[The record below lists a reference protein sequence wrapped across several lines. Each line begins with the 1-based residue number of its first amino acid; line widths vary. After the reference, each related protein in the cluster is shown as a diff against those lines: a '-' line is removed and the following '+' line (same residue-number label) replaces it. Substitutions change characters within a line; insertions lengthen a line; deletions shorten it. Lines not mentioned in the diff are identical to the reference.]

1 MKQKL
6 YKKVSTAKKFASTLT
21 LSKNIKLTD
30 SKQSSSSCLFLPR
43 GDSGTLSNSTEH
55 LPILTKSLNIFETLQ
70 QH

>member
-1 MKQKL
+1 MKPKL

-30 SKQSSSSCLFLPR
+30 GKQSSSSCLFLPR